1 MPSSSSQDLSGA
13 WEPTN
18 LQRSSDHFSSLGS
31 VDSLDQ
37 PAQPY
42 PSGRLSAAK
51 SSSSI
56 DHLGGP
62 SKRDSAY
69 GSFCTSSSTPDHTL
83 PKADASSAENLLYK
97 VGLWEA
103 SRPGGSRQDPPGLEE
118 RLGYGPPRGPR
129 ESSRSPRPEDAPE
142 PRPPTSGRSSF
153 GPVWHVPDKKK
164 APASPPPPPPPL
176 RSDSFAAT
184 KSHEKAQGPAL
195 SEAAS
200 AQHLPGLSRAQP
212 RGDWRPEPADPPW
225 KLARSGD
232 GRRPGSSGCAADAPL
247 DCAWPSAHHGAPG
260 RLQASLS
267 STDVRFPPSYG
278 CQHPRQYS
286 HESPFLPEG
295 PRGAPAMPREP
306 PRGALAGA
314 PQEHPAHCFQE
325 DGPAQARWPGAAD
338 RKGDGAGQSR
348 CPSATTRHG
357 SQGSAQA
364 PQLREGSWRCASP
377 GGAREGPAA
386 HPAGHRARGHLPQS
400 QEAPAAQGGKGDPG
414 DRGVGGRSPGMEEPQ
429 RGGAGGKRA
438 AEGFRWA
445 AAEGSEI
452 SAHGTPLLHSLA
464 REGTRRPDDGQ
475 EGPAPFDAQGGKP
488 ARRSDRFATTLR
500 NEIQL
505 RRARLQ
511 KSRSSVTLAAPGE
524 ADGDVGGWRG
534 AHAPGA
540 PFPGTYKDHLKEAQA
555 RVLRATSFKRRDLD
569 PSPADRDAGSPEPGP
584 AAAPRPW
591 EAGPA
596 RPPSSTGGV
605 SGAGGLSH
613 VARIGGRKRF
623 TGEQKLKSYSEP
635 EKMNELG
642 LSGGGRPRPRPED
655 AVGTFADR
663 WKFFEETSRPVLS
676 RPGPRQALPGG
687 PKDKPDRPRASG
699 PGDQGAEPRPQP
711 RARTTSFGENAG
723 GPRSAGKTGTSEPP
737 QRLGTFAEYQAS
749 WRKQGK
755 GPEARGAGRYHSA
768 DDILEAG
775 LDQRERLRYVHERS
789 RSSPSTDLYQQVSMA
804 PELRQV

>member
-1 MPSSSSQDLSGA
+1 MRDSQDLRVEEGSKAAAVDKLLAGDEIVGINDVGLSGFRQEAICLVKGSHKTLKLVVKRRNELSWRPHSWHATKFSDSHPEAPACPLSSGACPSWQGRHHVSSSSQDLSGA

-200 AQHLPGLSRAQP
+200 AQHLPGLSRAQ
-212 RGDWRPEPADPPW
+212 
-225 KLARSGD
+225 
-232 GRRPGSSGCAADAPL
+232 
-247 DCAWPSAHHGAPG
+247 
-260 RLQASLS
+260 
-267 STDVRFPPSYG
+267 
-278 CQHPRQYS
+278 
-286 HESPFLPEG
+286 
-295 PRGAPAMPREP
+295 
-306 PRGALAGA
+306 
-314 PQEHPAHCFQE
+314 
-325 DGPAQARWPGAAD
+325 
-338 RKGDGAGQSR
+338 
-348 CPSATTRHG
+348 
-357 SQGSAQA
+357 
-364 PQLREGSWRCASP
+364 
-377 GGAREGPAA
+377 
-386 HPAGHRARGHLPQS
+386 
-400 QEAPAAQGGKGDPG
+400 
-414 DRGVGGRSPGMEEPQ
+414 
-429 RGGAGGKRA
+429 
-438 AEGFRWA
+438 
-445 AAEGSEI
+445 
-452 SAHGTPLLHSLA
+452 
-464 REGTRRPDDGQ
+464 
-475 EGPAPFDAQGGKP
+475 
-488 ARRSDRFATTLR
+488 
-500 NEIQL
+500 
-505 RRARLQ
+505 
-511 KSRSSVTLAAPGE
+511 
-524 ADGDVGGWRG
+524 
-534 AHAPGA
+534 
-540 PFPGTYKDHLKEAQA
+540 
-555 RVLRATSFKRRDLD
+555 
-569 PSPADRDAGSPEPGP
+569 
-584 AAAPRPW
+584 
-591 EAGPA
+591 
-596 RPPSSTGGV
+596 
-605 SGAGGLSH
+605 
-613 VARIGGRKRF
+613 
-623 TGEQKLKSYSEP
+623 
-635 EKMNELG
+635 
-642 LSGGGRPRPRPED
+642 
-655 AVGTFADR
+655 
-663 WKFFEETSRPVLS
+663 
-676 RPGPRQALPGG
+676 
-687 PKDKPDRPRASG
+687 
-699 PGDQGAEPRPQP
+699 
-711 RARTTSFGENAG
+711 
-723 GPRSAGKTGTSEPP
+723 SAGKTGTSEPP

-789 RSSPSTDLYQQVSMA
+789 RSSPSTDLYQQVSIA
-804 PELRQV
+804 PELGQV